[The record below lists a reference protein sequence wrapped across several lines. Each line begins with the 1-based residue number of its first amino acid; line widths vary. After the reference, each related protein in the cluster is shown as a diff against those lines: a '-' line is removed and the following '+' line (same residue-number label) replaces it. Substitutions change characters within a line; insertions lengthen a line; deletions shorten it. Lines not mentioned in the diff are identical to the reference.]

1 MKVRSA
7 YIKAPWQCEIREIE
21 LPETP
26 PHGEVLIRVEACGIC
41 GSDLFT
47 LEDKAKDW
55 QPFGHEVAGVIEQ
68 LGTGCEHLTVGQK
81 VVLET
86 SGFCGKCDLCRNG
99 RVELCRKAPHFWG
112 GAALG
117 FSDYMIV
124 PQACVVPYEGL
135 SPEIACL
142 AEPAGVS
149 MDMVLTV
156 DIKLGSRVCI
166 IGPGPIGLMAIPLA
180 LRSGAIEVVCIGRSH
195 NEKRLAI
202 ATQLGAK
209 AIMVDE
215 PISKRTDLHGKFD
228 RVITT
233 APVQFLPDAFHLLD
247 FGGIISY
254 IGFGVGDTTVSFD
267 ANDFHV
273 RKLQLRSSYASP
285 GIYLPQ
291 ALEFLKADIIPG
303 RQIISHVMELDDVAE
318 AVNLYRVEK
327 ETTLKIVIRPQIKAG
342 E

>member
-1 MKVRSA
+1 MQVRSA
-7 YIKAPWQCEIREIE
+7 YIKAPWECELRTIE
-21 LPETP
+21 LPELP

-41 GSDLFT
+41 GSDLFA
-47 LEDKAKDW
+47 LEEKAKDW
-55 QPFGHEVAGVIEQ
+55 QAFGHEVAGVIEQ
-68 LGTGCEHLTVGQK
+68 VGSGCEHLVIGQK

-86 SGFCGKCDLCRNG
+86 SGFCGRCDLCRNG
-99 RVELCRKAPHFWG
+99 RVDLCRKAPNFWG

-117 FSDYMIV
+117 FSDHMIV
-124 PQACVVPYEGL
+124 PAACIVPYEGL
-135 SPEIACL
+135 TPELACL

-149 MDMVLTV
+149 MDMVLTA

-195 NEKRLAI
+195 NAKRLDI
-202 ATQLGAK
+202 ASQLGAK
-209 AIMVDE
+209 VVKVDE
-215 PISKRTDLHGKFD
+215 PLSERVELHGKFD
-228 RVITT
+228 RVLST
-233 APVQFLPDAFHLLD
+233 APVQKLPEALHLLD

-254 IGFGVGDTTVSFD
+254 IGFGVGDTTVAFD

-291 ALEFLKADIIPG
+291 ALEFLKAGIIPG
-303 RQIISHVMELDDVAE
+303 HKIISHIMELEHIGE
-318 AVNLYRVEK
+318 AINLYQNEK
-327 ETTLKIVIRPQIKAG
+327 ETTLKIVIRP
-342 E
+342 